1 MLNRIKPTQYR
12 NRLRYI
18 ELIALLIT
26 LLTVTAFNSSAIA
39 ETPSA
44 TMLANP
50 CAGCHGIFGSSVGPA
65 SPTIAG
71 MSRDYFIETMMAYKD
86 TKRPSTIMTRIAK
99 GYTAQEIELMADYF
113 SEQKIVHFKQDHDA
127 VKAKRGKKLHKK
139 YCNKCHEEGG
149 GYAEDDAG
157 ILAGQWAPFLQFTLT
172 DFLTG
177 DRTMGAKK
185 KQQLDKLI
193 KQQGNEGV
201 EQLIQFYASQPQGD
215 KTQ

>member
-1 MLNRIKPTQYR
+1 MNIRIKPAQHSNQPQY
-12 NRLRYI
+12 LV
-18 ELIALLIT
+18 LMALLFIS
-26 LLTVTAFNSSAIA
+26 VFANSALA

-44 TMLANP
+44 TMLANT
-50 CAGCHGIFGSSVGPA
+50 CAGCHGTFGSSVGPA

-71 MSRDYFIETMMAYKD
+71 MSSDYFIETMLAYK
-86 TKRPSTIMTRIAK
+86 KAHRPATIMTRIAK
-99 GYTAQEIELMADYF
+99 GYTEQEIQLMAEYF
-113 SEQKIVHFKQDHDA
+113 SKQKFIRFDQAYDA
-127 VKAKRGKKLHKK
+127 KKASRGKKLHKK

-177 DRTMGAKK
+177 EREMGPKK

-193 KQQGNEGV
+193 EQQGNAGV
-201 EQLIQFYASQPQGD
+201 EQLIQFYASQQ
-215 KTQ
+215 Q